1 MENTTN
7 INELPLESTPP
18 ENRNLPEGQI
28 NSAVN
33 RIIDPN
39 TRQNEEKHVRFQ
51 EVSNQSN
58 QQNQQNLNKRFEV
71 KDTHKVIILASIL
84 FLLFSDPKV
93 KSYVMNILEVIFG
106 KFLKLPTGGTSKIG
120 LAFYAAVFGTTLLVC
135 LSFIDLSAIKLA
147 F

>member
-7 INELPLESTPP
+7 INELPMETTPP

-28 NSAVN
+28 NSSIN

-39 TRQNEEKHVRFQ
+39 ATLREEKHVRFQ
-51 EVSNQSN
+51 EVQS
-58 QQNQQNLNKRFEV
+58 QSQSQNVKNFTLN
-71 KDTHKVIILASIL
+71 DNHKIIILATIL

-93 KSYVMNILEVIFG
+93 KSYIMNILEVIFG
-106 KFLKLPTGGTSKIG
+106 KFLRSQTGTTPTKIG
-120 LAFYAAVFGTTLLVC
+120 LAFYASVFGTVLLLCV
-135 LSFIDLSAIKLA
+135 SFIDLSAIKLA

>member
-18 ENRNLPEGQI
+18 ENRNLPEGQL
-28 NSAVN
+28 NSSVN
-33 RIIDPN
+33 RMIDPN
-39 TRQNEEKHVRFQ
+39 TSLRHEDKHVRFQ
-51 EVSNQSN
+51 EPQY
-58 QQNQQNLNKRFEV
+58 QPKLNKRFEL

-93 KSYVMNILEVIFG
+93 KAYVMNILEVIFG

-120 LAFYAAVFGTTLLVC
+120 LAFYASVFGTALLLCV
-135 LSFIDLSAIKLA
+135 SFIDLSAFKLT

>member
-39 TRQNEEKHVRFQ
+39 TRQNEDKHVRFQ
-51 EVSNQSN
+51 EVTQTT
-58 QQNQQNLNKRFEV
+58 LNKRFEL
-71 KDTHKVIILASIL
+71 KDTHKVIILSSIL

-120 LAFYAAVFGTTLLVC
+120 LAFYASVFG
-135 LSFIDLSAIKLA
+135 LSLFSCVYFIDLSAIKIA

>member
-51 EVSNQSN
+51 EVSNQS
-58 QQNQQNLNKRFEV
+58 LNKRFEL
-71 KDTHKVIILASIL
+71 KDTHKVIILSSIL

-106 KFLKLPTGGTSKIG
+106 KFLKSPTGGTSKIG
-120 LAFYAAVFGTTLLVC
+120 LAFYASVFGSVLLACV
-135 LSFIDLSAIKLA
+135 SFIDLSAIKMG